1 MSTASPPAAT
11 SNPGPLASDP
21 PHRRQR
27 EHPSGFYV
35 LCAVEL
41 FERFAGTL
49 LGSLLLLYLSERLGM
64 AAGAATRLGGTFNAA
79 IYVSSVIGGFIA
91 DRWLGTRRSI
101 LLGALLLALG
111 YAVLSMDRATL
122 LYPAAGLLMM
132 GHALFKPSISSVVGK
147 LYPRND
153 PRRDDAY
160 SLFYVVF
167 NIGSGCGPV
176 AGGFLRSHLGW
187 SAAFAVAGL
196 AMLAALAVGLFCF
209 RYLVETAGPNTDAQT
224 SPSKDRNRATWP
236 IAALLG
242 VLGSGLLFTSVYE
255 QSGQSLLLWA
265 RDCTRHSLLGY
276 SVPPSSLLG
285 LPGLLVLGT
294 QPLLSRTQSALSR
307 RGHRPSPLVR
317 IGIGLVF
324 GVVAY
329 LIMVIAALRQERSQA
344 LVTPAWLVTC
354 FTALTVAEL
363 LVYPLGMSL
372 VTRLAPQTSTAVA
385 MALWLVSLAG
395 GHWLAGEVASH
406 WAMWSHATLFAV
418 LAALALAAVV
428 VLALASRPIR
438 RALADDEHAAKD

>member
-1 MSTASPPAAT
+1 MSTASPPAAA

-21 PHRRQR
+21 PHRRP
-27 EHPSGFYV
+27 EHPSGFYA

-41 FERFAGTL
+41 FARFAGTL

-64 AAGAATRLGGTFNAA
+64 AAGSATRLGGTFNAA
-79 IYVSSVIGGFIA
+79 IYLSSVIGGLIA
-91 DRWLGTRRSI
+91 DRWLGTRRAM

-122 LYPAAGLLMM
+122 LYPAAGLLLM
-132 GHALFKPSISSVVGK
+132 GHALFKPSISSAVGK
-147 LYPRND
+147 LYPCND

-196 AMLAALAVGLFCF
+196 AMLAALAVGLLCLRF
-209 RYLVETAGPNTDAQT
+209 VSETAGPNTDEQT

-236 IAALLG
+236 IASLLG
-242 VLGSGLLFTSVYE
+242 VLGSGLLFTAVYE
-255 QSGQSLLLWA
+255 QSGQSHLLWA

-285 LPGLLVLGT
+285 LPGLLVLGI

-307 RGHRPSPLVR
+307 RGHHPSPISR

-324 GVVAY
+324 V
-329 LIMVIAALRQERSQA
+329 
-344 LVTPAWLVTC
+344 
-354 FTALTVAEL
+354 
-363 LVYPLGMSL
+363 
-372 VTRLAPQTSTAVA
+372 
-385 MALWLVSLAG
+385 
-395 GHWLAGEVASH
+395 
-406 WAMWSHATLFAV
+406 AV
-418 LAALALAAVV
+418 LVLALAA
-428 VLALASRPIR
+428 RPIR
-438 RALADDEHAAKD
+438 RATKGMDHADKA

>member
-1 MSTASPPAAT
+1 MSSRFGA
-11 SNPGPLASDP
+11 
-21 PHRRQR
+21 R
-27 EHPSGFYV
+27 HPVGLYA
-35 LCAVEL
+35 LCSVEL

-49 LGSLLLLYLSERLGM
+49 IGSLLLLYLTERHGM
-64 AAGAATRLGGTFNAA
+64 ASSTATRVGGAFNAA
-79 IYVSSVIGGFIA
+79 VYLSSVIGGVLA
-91 DRWLGTRRSI
+91 DRWLGTRRAM

-122 LYPAAGLLMM
+122 LYPAAGLLML
-132 GHALFKPSISSVVGK
+132 GHALFKPSISSAVSK

-167 NIGSGCGPV
+167 NVGSGCGPI

-187 SAAFAVAGL
+187 SAAFAIAGL
-196 AMLAALAVGLFCF
+196 AMLAALGVGLLCLRF
-209 RYLVETAGPNTDAQT
+209 VSETAGPNTNAQT
-224 SPSKDRNRATWP
+224 SPSKDRNQATWP
-236 IAALLG
+236 TAALLG
-242 VLGSGLLFTSVYE
+242 VLGSGLLFTAVYE

-285 LPGLLVLGT
+285 LPGLLVLGI

-307 RGHRPSPLVR
+307 RGHHPSPISR
-317 IGIGLVF
+317 IGIGLLF
-324 GVVAY
+324 GVVSY
-329 LIMVIAALRQERSQA
+329 LIMIIAALRQERSQG
-344 LVTPAWLVTC
+344 LVSPAWLIVC
-354 FTALTVAEL
+354 FAALTVAEL

-395 GHWLAGEVASH
+395 GHWLAGEVASR

-418 LAALALAAVV
+418 LAALAFASVI
-428 VLALASRPIR
+428 VLALAARPIR
-438 RALADDEHAAKD
+438 RALADDEHVDKA

>member
-1 MSTASPPAAT
+1 MSSRFGA
-11 SNPGPLASDP
+11 
-21 PHRRQR
+21 R
-27 EHPSGFYV
+27 HPVGLYV

-49 LGSLLLLYLSERLGM
+49 LGSLLLLYLNERLGM
-64 AAGAATRLGGTFNAA
+64 AAGSATRLGGAFNAA
-79 IYVSSVIGGFIA
+79 IYLSSVIGGIIA
-91 DRWLGTRRSI
+91 DRWLGTRRAM
-101 LLGALLLALG
+101 LLGALLLAFG

-132 GHALFKPSISSVVGK
+132 GHALFKPSISSAVGK
-147 LYPRND
+147 LYPRSD

-196 AMLAALAVGLFCF
+196 AMLAALSTGLLCF
-209 RYLVETAGPNTDAQT
+209 RFVIETAEPNTDAQT

-242 VLGSGLLFTSVYE
+242 VLGSGLLFTAVYE
-255 QSGQSLLLWA
+255 QSGHSLLLWA
-265 RDCTRHSLLGY
+265 RDCTRHSMLGY

-285 LPGLLVLGT
+285 LPGLLVLGI

-307 RGHRPSPLVR
+307 RGHRPSPLLR
-317 IGIGLVF
+317 IGIGLLF

-329 LIMVIAALRQERSQA
+329 LLMVIAALRQERSHG
-344 LVTPAWLVTC
+344 LISPAWLVAC
-354 FTALTVAEL
+354 FAALTVAEL

-372 VTRLAPQTSTAVA
+372 MTRLSPQSATAAA
-385 MALWLVSLAG
+385 MGLWLVSLAG
-395 GHWLAGEVASH
+395 GHWLAGEVASR
-406 WAMWSHATLFAV
+406 WAMWSHGTLFAV
-418 LAALALAAVV
+418 LAALAFASVI
-428 VLALASRPIR
+428 VLAMAARPIR
-438 RALADDEHAAKD
+438 RATDGDDHADNA

>member
-11 SNPGPLASDP
+11 SNPCPLASEP
-21 PHRRQR
+21 QHRRNR
-27 EHPSGFYV
+27 EHPSGFYA

-49 LGSLLLLYLSERLGM
+49 LGSLVLLYLSERLGM
-64 AAGAATRLGGTFNAA
+64 AAGSATRLGGTFNAA
-79 IYVSSVIGGFIA
+79 IYLSSVIGGVIA
-91 DRWLGTRRSI
+91 DRWLGTRRAM

-132 GHALFKPSISSVVGK
+132 GHALFKPSISSAVGK

-153 PRRDDAY
+153 HRRDDAY

-196 AMLAALAVGLFCF
+196 AMLTALAVGLFCF
-209 RYLVETAGPNTDAQT
+209 HYVVKTAGPNTDAQT

-242 VLGSGLLFTSVYE
+242 VLGSGLLFTAVYE

-265 RDCTRHSLLGY
+265 RDCTRHSLLGF
-276 SVPPSSLLG
+276 SFPPSSLLG
-285 LPGLLVLGT
+285 LPGLLVLGI

-307 RGHRPSPLVR
+307 RGHRPSPLLR
-317 IGIGLVF
+317 IGIGLLC
-324 GVVAY
+324 GIVAY

-344 LVTPAWLVTC
+344 QESPAWLVAC

-372 VTRLAPQTSTAVA
+372 VTRLAPQTSTAAA
-385 MALWLVSLAG
+385 MGLWLVSLAG
-395 GHWLAGEVASH
+395 GHWLAGEVASR

-418 LAALALAAVV
+418 LAALAIAAVV

-438 RALADDEHAAKD
+438 RATKEMDHADKA